1 MSAISRLTTRSVGFG
16 IAFAA
21 ASFAPAAGLAA
32 DAPRSGVGIAIAPGP
47 DGQLVVQTVLPGGP
61 ADRAGIK
68 TGDVLLAVNGTSL
81 AGLAPAEV
89 ARLVAGAPDTSV
101 ELRVR
106 HAPGQE
112 ATLSIKRAPLPAAP
126 GSLAPEP
133 PPTGQAKPPPGVL
146 KLHKAGIRDE
156 LAGMDAY
163 RLLVPEGW
171 QVDGGVAWRPD
182 RPAVPADITVRVRNP
197 RGPQELA
204 IFPSQ
209 LFNWS
214 PLLEQ
219 AIQHGQK
226 YLGCEVLRPV
236 DGPLAALK
244 AIVAPRFR
252 PELRGRFQVVAESEL
267 PRLARAA
274 APSYQQPG
282 VPVNVR
288 AGRIRIEYPL
298 ADRQFQEDLTCV
310 FFTVEGPSGVMWAV
324 DQITSAR
331 TEKGKLDEERPL
343 FETVL
348 FSARPDLEWFD
359 QYMAVSRILVEG
371 ANQTQAQVME
381 RARIQRAASQHV
393 SETIRSAYQARQ
405 ATMDRVARNYDEK
418 AVRGV
423 QAYWNPL
430 DGSRVE
436 VPDQYEHVWTNP
448 QGEYIYSNSASYDPN
463 VGSNRNWQE
472 LEKAK

>member
-1 MSAISRLTTRSVGFG
+1 MRSKARPLEPVVLAVVILLAWSRPGEAV
-16 IAFAA
+16 
-21 ASFAPAAGLAA
+21 AA
-32 DAPRSGVGIAIAPGP
+32 DAPRAGVGILIGPGP
-47 DGQLVVQTVLPGGP
+47 DGQTVVQSVLPGGP

-68 TGDVLLAVNGTSL
+68 TGDVLLSANGTPLS
-81 AGLAPAEV
+81 GLAPANV
-89 ARLVAGAPDTSV
+89 VRLVVGPLDTNV

-112 ATLSIKRAPLPAAP
+112 ATLSIKRAPLQAVPAP
-126 GSLAPEP
+126 PAPEP
-133 PPTGQAKPPPGVL
+133 PSTGQAKRPPGVL

-163 RLLVPEGW
+163 QLLVPEGW
-171 QVDGGVAWRPD
+171 QADGGVLWRPD

-197 RGPQELA
+197 RGPEELA

-219 AIQHGQK
+219 AIPRGQK
-226 YLGCEVLRPV
+226 YLGCEVVRPV

-244 AIVAPRFR
+244 AIVLPRFR
-252 PELRGRFQVVAESEL
+252 TELRDRLRIVAESEL
-267 PRLARAA
+267 PRLAKAA

-288 AGRIRIEYPL
+288 AGRIRIEYP
-298 ADRQFQEDLTCV
+298 AGDRQFQEDLTCV
-310 FFTVEGPSGVMWAV
+310 FFAVEGPSGVMWAV

-331 TEKGKLDEERPL
+331 TERGKLDEERPL

-348 FSARPDLEWFD
+348 GSARPNLEWFD
-359 QYMAVSRILVEG
+359 QYMAVSQILVQG

-405 ATMDRVARNYDEK
+405 ATMDQVARNYDEK

-423 QAYWNPL
+423 QAYRNPL

-448 QGEYIYSNSASYDPN
+448 QGDYIYSNSPGYNPN
-463 VGSNRNWQE
+463 LDSNLHWQE
-472 LEKAK
+472 LEKAR